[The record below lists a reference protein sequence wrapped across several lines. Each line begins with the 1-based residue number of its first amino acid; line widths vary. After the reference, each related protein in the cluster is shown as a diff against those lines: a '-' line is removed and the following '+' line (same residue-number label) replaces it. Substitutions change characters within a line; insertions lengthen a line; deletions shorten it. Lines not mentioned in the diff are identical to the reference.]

1 MAQATQ
7 DPGGACGSGADQGL
21 ATAHFGASAPDNNK
35 RRAWPRPMA
44 RRGAWRGLRQWRQK
58 LGTGSSFQR
67 RWNFTPRIATSE
79 PDVGTPC
86 LELGVP
92 GNYTWGRQPLQ
103 GLDRCIWGCEDDL
116 THFGPL
122 IAKAVRVPSILYLY
136 SLPSSYWPALL

>member
-7 DPGGACGSGADQGL
+7 DPGGFRAAAQGL
-21 ATAHFGASAPDNNK
+21 ATAPFGAPAPNDTSG
-35 RRAWPRPMA
+35 RAWPRPLA

-58 LGTGSSFQR
+58 LGTGSSFRR
-67 RWNFTPRIATSE
+67 RWNLTPRIATSE

-92 GNYTWGRQPLQ
+92 GNYIWGRQALQ

-136 SLPSSYWPALL
+136 SLPGWYWPALL

>member
-1 MAQATQ
+1 MEGPEAVA
-7 DPGGACGSGADQGL
+7 PEARHWL
-21 ATAHFGASAPDNNK
+21 KLSAPLEFHP
-35 RRAWPRPMA
+35 PR
-44 RRGAWRGLRQWRQK
+44 
-58 LGTGSSFQR
+58 T
-67 RWNFTPRIATSE
+67 ATSE

-136 SLPSSYWPALL
+136 SLPGSYWPALL